1 MLVTAVASSCV
12 GLGIAAASGADDRAT
27 AEAVLKEVEASNK
40 KDIASEMITRSRG
53 ALERA
58 TRLRAAG
65 DEPRAKLAEGLA
77 RTWAEA
83 ARDLLKAVDVEDRAQ
98 AARRGA
104 TDAGATA
111 ERERA
116 LLEEGVAQS
125 GRLRA
130 QLEAAERETK
140 QQPARTSTQ
149 ANDLDSGVK
158 APSNAAPKQAP
169 APSGAPG
176 GGPSG
181 APASGPPGKTP
192 APATTS
198 GGMR

>member
-1 MLVTAVASSCV
+1 MLLTAVASSCV

-27 AEAVLKEVEASNK
+27 AEAALKEVEASKK
-40 KDIASEMITRSRG
+40 KDVASEMVTRSRA

-58 TRLRAAG
+58 TRLRAGG

-83 ARDLLKAVDVEDRAQ
+83 ARDVLRAVDVEERAQ

-130 QLEAAERETK
+130 QLEAVERETK
-140 QQPARTSTQ
+140 QTPARTSTQ
-149 ANDLDSGVK
+149 ANDPDSGVK
-158 APSNAAPKQAP
+158 APSKPAPKQAP
-169 APSGAPG
+169 PPG

-181 APASGPPGKTP
+181 APVGGPGSGPPGKAP
-192 APATTS
+192 APATS

>member
-1 MLVTAVASSCV
+1 MRRTLAIAIMITAIASSCV
-12 GLGIAAASGADDRAT
+12 GLGIAAASGPEDRT
-27 AEAVLKEVEASNK
+27 TTEAILKEVEASPK
-40 KDIASEMITRSRG
+40 KDVASEMVARSRA
-53 ALERA
+53 ALERG
-58 TRLRAAG
+58 TRLRGSG
-65 DEPRAKLAEGLA
+65 DEPRARLADGLA

-83 ARDLLKAVDVEDRAQ
+83 ARDVIRAVDVEDRAQ

-104 TDAGATA
+104 TDAGAQA

-149 ANDLDSGVK
+149 ANDDAGVK
-158 APSNAAPKQAP
+158 PAPKAAPPKPGSGAAPGPGPAP
-169 APSGAPG
+169 APA
-176 GGPSG
+176 
-181 APASGPPGKTP
+181 P
-192 APATTS
+192 APAPGK
-198 GGMR
+198 GGAR

>member
-1 MLVTAVASSCV
+1 MLLTAVASSCV

-40 KDIASEMITRSRG
+40 KDLASEMITRSRG

-149 ANDLDSGVK
+149 ANDPDSGAK
-158 APSNAAPKQAP
+158 APSKAAPK
-169 APSGAPG
+169 
-176 GGPSG
+176 
-181 APASGPPGKTP
+181 APASGAPPSGGPPGRAP
-192 APATTS
+192 APATS